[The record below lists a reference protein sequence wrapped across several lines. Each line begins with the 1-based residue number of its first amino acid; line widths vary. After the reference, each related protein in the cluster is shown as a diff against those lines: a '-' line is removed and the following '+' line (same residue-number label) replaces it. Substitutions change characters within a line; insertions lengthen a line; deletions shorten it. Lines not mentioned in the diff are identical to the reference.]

1 MLVWTRLR
9 IVGIIAQVAVCAM
22 PTGCNDK
29 QKISNAS
36 MLVRASAVSSKGTAA
51 DLESRARQIIGA
63 CALQPPDVKFIEEQ
77 ATAIADGA
85 VFIGKE
91 QAKVIAASQ
100 TIDNALPH
108 VENKSGFWD
117 SVWFYVKWTVI
128 IGGGLVAWTFL
139 ERAGILPII
148 KKLFSLVPG
157 LIDVFMPHVSREA
170 NAAAQVLDP
179 QNPMKPEE
187 AVAARRAADPVF
199 NAAFKRQ
206 KRKIEA
212 EKGEA
217 FVQQS
222 QEVVTQ

>member
-1 MLVWTRLR
+1 MRRVRIGRLA
-9 IVGIIAQVAVCAM
+9 GHAATFAVCCALQ
-22 PTGCNDK
+22 GCNDK
-29 QKISNAS
+29 QKIQHGS
-36 MLVRASAVSSKGTAA
+36 MLARTSAVAAKGTAA
-51 DLESRARQIIGA
+51 DIEARARQIIGECQVA
-63 CALQPPDVKFIEEQ
+63 NPDLHKIHEQ
-77 ATAIADGA
+77 AEVIADGA

-91 QAKVIAASQ
+91 QTKIIAASQ

-128 IGGGLVAWTFL
+128 IGGGLVVWTFL

-206 KRKIEA
+206 KRKIDA
-212 EKGEA
+212 AKGEA
-217 FVQQS
+217 LVQQS